1 MCLETEEISLGPKQ
15 RKEASITFRSV
26 LFAQDLI
33 AARISGVNPVWRG
46 ARNDLTSR
54 MCTFMAKYSSFA
66 MIETRRNWA
75 ELTFAKT
82 SGTVSFMLIPSH
94 DPINNCGTHFGSSS
108 LLASRLVSA
117 KLGCNESCLL
127 ATTWP

>member
-33 AARISGVNPVWRG
+33 AARIYGVNPVWRG

-54 MCTFMAKYSSFA
+54 MWTFMAKYSSFA
-66 MIETRRNWA
+66 MIETRRN
-75 ELTFAKT
+75 
-82 SGTVSFMLIPSH
+82 
-94 DPINNCGTHFGSSS
+94 
-108 LLASRLVSA
+108 
-117 KLGCNESCLL
+117 
-127 ATTWP
+127 